1 MRKVF
6 RCRSCCSGVLLG
18 NERSTF
24 DGRPAKLE
32 RQTVVIPS
40 SARSQWLCV
49 RTVVGREDY
58 ARQSIELLGHEC
70 YIPKYEK
77 IISHARQ
84 RRVVQRAFFPGYLFA
99 AAGHTLGVAGAINRT
114 CGVLAVVGGPHGE
127 MRVPEQLIG
136 ELRARENTSGF
147 IEMSAHSFRP
157 GQKVRIIAGP
167 CAGVTA
173 MFAESSDERRA
184 TILID
189 LLGKSHAVS
198 VSCSALDIVI

>member
-1 MRKVF
+1 MREA
-6 RCRSCCSGVLLG
+6 LLVV
-18 NERSTF
+18 
-24 DGRPAKLE
+24 GRQSAKIE
-32 RQTVVIPS
+32 RQTVINPS

-58 ARQSIELLGHEC
+58 ARQSIEAHGHEC
-70 YIPKYEK
+70 YLPKYEK

-84 RRVVQRAFFPGYLFA
+84 RRVVQRAFFPGYFFV
-99 AAGHTLGVAGAINRT
+99 AAGHTLGVAAAINRT
-114 CGVLAVVGGPHGE
+114 RGVFAVVGGSHGE

-136 ELRARENTSGF
+136 ELRARENASGF
-147 IEMSAHSFRP
+147 IEMSANSFRP
-157 GQKVRIIAGP
+157 GQKIRIVAGP

-173 MFAESSDERRA
+173 MFAESSDDRRA

-198 VSCSALDIVI
+198 VSCSALDIIT